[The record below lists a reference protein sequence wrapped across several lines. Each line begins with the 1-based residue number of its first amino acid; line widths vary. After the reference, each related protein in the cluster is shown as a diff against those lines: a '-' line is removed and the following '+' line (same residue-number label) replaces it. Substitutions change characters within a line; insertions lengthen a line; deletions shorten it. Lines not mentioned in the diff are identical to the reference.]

1 MITKSLR
8 RLRHTKCLFQRTLE
22 NLPNVLEILS
32 DHQKAQRICFH
43 QNVTDFKLTFEHE
56 EFITI
61 NWVWW
66 LTKHFKDGYGD
77 FKHAAD
83 DDIEESSMMLMMMTL
98 RFDMIHLNHE
108 TASQLFSC
116 ANLSLDNLQIPNLKS
131 SLTKMRRRTE
141 YISDK
146 ELMEVKRVKWER

>member
-1 MITKSLR
+1 MTTKR
-8 RLRHTKCLFQRTLE
+8 RKEFAFTKMSQC
-22 NLPNVLEILS
+22 
-32 DHQKAQRICFH
+32 
-43 QNVTDFKLTFEHE
+43 LTFEHE

-141 YISDK
+141 G
-146 ELMEVKRVKWER
+146 E

>member
-1 MITKSLR
+1 MFETGLLVLSFISAATAVALLQENDETPWASVAPGAGIKSG
-8 RLRHTKCLFQRTLE
+8 
-22 NLPNVLEILS
+22 LS
-32 DHQKAQRICFH
+32 LSFFDHQKPSQTQTH
-43 QNVTDFKLTFEHE
+43 QMSLS
-56 EFITI
+56 
-61 NWVWW
+61 
-66 LTKHFKDGYGD
+66 KDLGKSPKCPRD

-141 YISDK
+141 G
-146 ELMEVKRVKWER
+146 E